1 MKKVIISLSVIAVV
15 AAVVIGATTAFFSD
29 EEKSVGNTFT
39 AGELDLRF
47 QVGGG
52 ATWTDVNGNPL
63 FDGLSLFPA
72 GTNDIK
78 PGDKGEKTVRLWVDD
93 NPSCGKLS
101 VIVTEDKDNTC
112 TEPELLDEP
121 GCTAAGY
128 GELNDNVNF
137 AVWEDMST
145 NGKCN
150 NVLDNEE
157 TILVSGPISG
167 TKAYS
172 IGELPLTEANAK
184 CYGVAYCFGTWNGT
198 ACNGALVNNASQSD
212 SFKAD
217 IIIDALQKRNQF
229 PNGCPVAGDFVT
241 SEQKTLVLDNKDPQ
255 TWARLNDE
263 MGGTLTYNTAGNT
276 FDYSF
281 IASGLQASTNY
292 SLVYYADNQNR
303 FANWGGANPG
313 AVIAT
318 FMTDGAGAIALASA
332 SIELGMDLPTANDWN
347 LVASPDYCANHNGF
361 DSYNT
366 CVGAKI
372 WLVPTSDYNSA
383 TKALTAWNPASYL
396 FETDLIT
403 YDDTNN

>member
-1 MKKVIISLSVIAVV
+1 MNKKILISLSVIAAV
-15 AAVVIGATTAFFSD
+15 AAIAIGVTMAFFSD
-29 EEKSVGNTFT
+29 TENSTGNTFT

-47 QVGGG
+47 QYEGGVPG
-52 ATWTDVNGNPL
+52 PWTDVNGAPL
-63 FDGLSLFPA
+63 FGGTTFPL
-72 GTNDIK
+72 DDLK

-93 NPSCGKLS
+93 NPACGKFS

-121 GCTAAGY
+121 GCTATGY
-128 GELNDNVNF
+128 GELNDAVNF

-150 NVLDNEE
+150 NILDNDEH
-157 TILVSGPISG
+157 ILVSGPISG

-217 IIIDALQKRNQF
+217 LIIEALQKRNQF
-229 PNGCPVAGDFVT
+229 PGDCPVGDFVT
-241 SEQKTLVLDNKDPQ
+241 SQQKTLVLENKTAGWQVIGGDNIQ
-255 TWARLNDE
+255 
-263 MGGTLTYNTAGNT
+263 GTLTYNTAGDT
-276 FDYSF
+276 FNYSF
-281 IASGLQASTNY
+281 IASGLQHDTNY
-292 SLVYYADNQNR
+292 SLVYYADQQTR
-303 FANWGGANPG
+303 FTNWGGANPG
-313 AVIAT
+313 ALIAT
-318 FMTDGAGAIALASA
+318 FTTDVAGAIPATPGN
-332 SIELGMDLPTANDWN
+332 INLGMDLPTANDWN
-347 LVASPDYCANHNGF
+347 MVAFPDYCLNHNGF

-372 WLVPTSDYNSA
+372 WLVPTSDYNST
-383 TKALTAWNPASYL
+383 TKLLTTWNPANYL

-403 YDDTNN
+403 YDDTNI